1 MSNQSTVYTEAESAW
16 LSEVAGRLR
25 LIQAD
30 AASGNPQQRREF
42 LNEELARIL
51 KTTPAADRKRRLDA
65 LLGRF
70 PVGGQVLRATPAA
83 TAASPT
89 PVPPPPKP
97 ETFDELLERLLKT
110 AAELDEKKRAET
122 AKRLADAGL
131 TRANNEQPA
140 LDISEELQKALGL
153 REDQQPKSHN
163 MVKLCVMLI
172 DIFQRLDQTA
182 LATLRELAP
191 KSSLLKRPQDFR
203 GAAAQFLS
211 GEADTIEPH
220 LRVISS
226 LMGAL
231 LAAMLGGGRDF
242 GRQFNE
248 RLSPGAIEDVVVG
261 EGGGSSIF
269 GKSKKERCWERYVLL
284 CKDYET
290 PDLVDRRIRDCLA
303 VFVER
308 KVLNAR

>member
-1 MSNQSTVYTEAESAW
+1 MSSQSAVYTEEESAW

-30 AASGNPQQRREF
+30 AAAGNSQQRREF
-42 LNEELARIL
+42 LSEELARSL
-51 KTTPAADRKRRLDA
+51 KTIPAADRKRRLHA

-70 PVGGQVLRATPAA
+70 PVGGQTLQSAVAA
-83 TAASPT
+83 
-89 PVPPPPKP
+89 PVPPPAPVLPPPKP
-97 ETFDELLERLLKT
+97 ETFEELLERLLK
-110 AAELDEKKRAET
+110 AAAGLDEKKRTEAG
-122 AKRLADAGL
+122 KRLADAGL
-131 TRANNEQPA
+131 VRTEKEQPA

-153 REDQQPKSHN
+153 QEDQQPRLQN
-163 MVKLCVMLI
+163 MVKLCLMLI

-203 GAAAQFLS
+203 GAAAQFLA

-248 RLSPGAIEDVVVG
+248 RLAPGAIEDVVVG

-269 GKSKKERCWERYVLL
+269 GKSKKERCWERYILL
-284 CKDYET
+284 SKDYET

-303 VFVER
+303 AFVER
-308 KVLNAR
+308 KVLNTR